1 MNLTCQED
9 GKIEELPIG
18 IFINL
23 VSVMSFLLT
32 NFGNLLLA
40 TIVYYEK
47 FGQDPQKRSLPDQLM
62 SFNMMQGIFISISNS
77 IIIIVRIFFGPVGF
91 LVSDFRYY
99 LISSQYSILL
109 GLSEATLIRCMILFS
124 WKIYSMMN
132 DEFFSTFLNL
142 FNFMIGQMFSVIRFF
157 TGDFVY
163 HNGYPI
169 YTGYC
174 SNIKEKTL

>member
-1 MNLTCQED
+1 
-9 GKIEELPIG
+9 
-18 IFINL
+18 
-23 VSVMSFLLT
+23 
-32 NFGNLLLA
+32 
-40 TIVYYEK
+40 
-47 FGQDPQKRSLPDQLM
+47 
-62 SFNMMQGIFISISNS
+62 
-77 IIIIVRIFFGPVGF
+77 
-91 LVSDFRYY
+91 
-99 LISSQYSILL
+99 
-109 GLSEATLIRCMILFS
+109 
-124 WKIYSMMN
+124 MMN